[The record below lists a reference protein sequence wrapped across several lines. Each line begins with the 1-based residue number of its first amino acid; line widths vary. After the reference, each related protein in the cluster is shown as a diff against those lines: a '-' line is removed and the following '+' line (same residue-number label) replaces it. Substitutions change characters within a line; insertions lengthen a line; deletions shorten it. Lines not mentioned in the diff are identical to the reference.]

1 MNKNDQRGN
10 PSQREEACRPMN
22 GAKYLDSLRDQR
34 DVWIYGERVR
44 DVTQHPA
51 FRNQARMVA
60 RMYDAL
66 HHPDTK
72 AELTC
77 KTDTGSG
84 GYTHRFFK
92 ASHNVAEMV
101 AARDAIAAWER
112 IGFGWMG
119 RSPGFMG
126 AFTGMLGQNAAFFA
140 PYQANARHWYA
151 ETQEKV
157 LFCNHALTTPPID
170 RRLPPDEVEDV
181 HLHVVKETDGGL
193 ILKGAKNITTN
204 SMLSNYSIVASD
216 GVRFIKKKAFALI
229 CIVPMN
235 SANIKL
241 ICRPSYEMA
250 AGLLGTPFDY
260 PLSSRFDENDATFIF
275 DNVFVPWENVL
286 VYGDLAKCNTYMQAT
301 GFYHRGGLHSCT
313 RLAVKLDLIAGLVM
327 KAVETTGTDQFRG
340 VQVNVGEIL
349 NWRHLL
355 WALSDAM
362 ARTVIPHNG
371 AVVPNLDYMMAAR
384 MMMTMV
390 YPKIKEIIHNII
402 ASGLIYQPSSS
413 HDFQSPEL
421 RPYLDHY
428 MSSSTDDAVER
439 VKVMK
444 MLWDAVGTE
453 FAGRHELYERNNYGN
468 HEVIRMHSLFEGRDN
483 GTVDEL
489 KTFVETCM
497 ADYDLAGWTAPD
509 LVNPNGISFVN
520 ENSGK
525 NGHRYPNQAVAKDD
539 LFADHHQLL
548 VEWASTSSAPDCPR
562 DTRPELAEGKCI
574 HHLFEEQVERSSNN
588 IAVIF
593 GDEQLTYREL
603 NERANQLA
611 HHLQTLGVGPEVLV
625 GICVERSLEMVVGLL
640 GILKA
645 GGAYVPLDPHY
656 PPERLA
662 LMLTDA
668 QPLVLVSQ
676 SHLLDALPHTS
687 AEIVSLDT
695 DWAVDQPLTNLTNTI
710 NPDNLAYV
718 IYTSGSTGRP
728 KGVQIV
734 HQALTNFLTAMQ
746 QRPGLTSQDVLV
758 AVTTLSFDIAALEL
772 YLPLI
777 VGAQLVIAPQDAVAD
792 GPRLQNLLHNHRA
805 TVMQATPATWRLLLL
820 AGWKNETNLKILCGG
835 EALPNELANQLL
847 SRSDSVWNLYGPTE
861 TTIWSTVYQV
871 QEETDKPI
879 PIGKGIANTRIY
891 ILNQQLEPVP
901 VGVAGDLYIGGVGLA
916 RGYLNH
922 PELTAEKFIANPFDK
937 LGTDLFGTERLYKTG
952 DLARWRPDGNI
963 EYLGRADDQV
973 KLRGFRI
980 ELGEIEAVL
989 NEHSAVEQALV
1000 ALKERATGDKQ
1011 LVAYI
1016 KPTPQKVD
1024 TASAEAHVT
1033 LWQTLYDQTYSQHGG
1048 VDLTFNLAGWQSS
1061 YTGQPIAAEE
1071 MREWVTETVTRI
1083 LDLKPQRVL
1092 EIGCGTGL
1100 LLAQLAPHCES
1111 YIGTDFS
1118 ETALDQTQQLCQQ
1131 LDFSGHVTLLQG
1143 FADDFDSFE
1152 ANQFDTIILNSVVQ
1166 YFPDI
1171 DYLERVVVGALRLLK
1186 AGGSIFIGDV
1196 RHADLLETF
1205 HTSVQLYQANDTLT
1219 VQRLKRQIQRHQG
1232 QEKELLLSP
1241 DFFLS
1246 LAQQVDAI
1254 GHVQVQPKY
1263 GQAENELTKFRYD
1276 VILYVSHDGALQSEI
1291 AWHDWQKLE
1300 LNPSVVEHLLE
1311 NAGPQPIGLRHVP
1324 NRRLQAER
1332 SAKVWLREA
1341 ETTATVAAYRQSLGQ
1356 PSEAEISLN
1365 QLRQLALRQGW
1376 QVEVS
1381 WLNMTRDGDF
1391 DVVFSRSSQPAPFTE
1406 RSVGRERSSYVHL
1419 PAQNNLAVALIPQ
1432 WRAYLKEQLPDY
1444 MVPATFVLLDKVPL
1458 TPNGKIDRRALPEP
1472 DSSDLGTSHQF
1483 TAPQTPTEEIVT
1495 RFWGEVL
1502 GLEQVERHDNFIEL
1516 GGHSLLASQLIAR
1529 IRDTF
1534 QVDLSLRRL
1543 FATPT
1548 IAAVSDFIDQ
1558 NQTANPEK
1566 LHQTG
1571 LRTRHPEKIGRDV
1584 RDPISYFPESEQ
1596 VSVSIG
1602 NVSVATPAPP
1612 THLRLPPHLITL
1624 QAEGRRRPLFLIHP
1638 LAGLVF
1644 PYYELALHLGPEQ
1657 PIYGL
1662 QSPGIAGEASPFIQ
1676 IEAMAEHYLAAI
1688 RQIQPEGPYQLAGW
1702 SFGGKLALEMAQQLQ
1717 KTEQSVSLLAIIDTC
1732 LYSNKFATF
1741 WNSTRLFLTSILPHL
1756 RPYLSDYLQLRS
1768 ASARPEQVAQQPA
1781 WSSSKRKAR
1790 FQSSELKRLLQVFQ
1804 ANIRADSRY
1813 RPQRYP
1819 GQVILFKTA
1828 TRYRDLTWGWG
1839 DIAVNGV
1846 ALHQIPGHHMNVLRP
1861 PQVQVLAEK
1870 LSDCL
1875 AQPDEII
1882 ASSA

>member
-1 MNKNDQRGN
+1 MKEDV
-10 PSQREEACRPMN
+10 CRPMTRPMT
-22 GAKYLDSLRDQR
+22 GAEYLESLRDQR
-34 DVWIYGERVR
+34 EVWIYGQRVK
-44 DVTQHPA
+44 DVTRHPA
-51 FRNQARMVA
+51 FRNQSRMVA

-66 HHPDTK
+66 HHPHTK

-92 ASHNVAEMV
+92 ASHNVEEMV

-126 AFTGMLGQNAAFFA
+126 AFTGMLGQNAEFFA
-140 PYQANARHWYA
+140 PYQANARRWYA

-157 LFCNHALTTPPID
+157 LFCNHALTTPPVD

-193 ILKGAKNITTN
+193 ILRGAKNITTN
-204 SMLSNYSIVASD
+204 SMLSNYSVVASD

-250 AGLLGTPFDY
+250 AGLIGTPFDY

-275 DNVFVPWENVL
+275 DHVFVPWENVL

-327 KAVETTGTDQFRG
+327 KAVEATGTDQFRG

-362 ARTVIPHNG
+362 ARTVTPHNG
-371 AVVPNLDYMMAAR
+371 AVVPNLDYMMACR
-384 MMMTMV
+384 MMMTMA
-390 YPKIKEIIHNII
+390 YPKVKEIVHNIV
-402 ASGLIYQPSSS
+402 ASGLIFQPSSS
-413 HDFQSPEL
+413 RDFQSPEL
-421 RPYLDHY
+421 RPYLDKY

-444 MLWDAVGTE
+444 MLWDAIGTE

-489 KTFVETCM
+489 RTFVETCM
-497 ADYDLAGWTAPD
+497 ADYDLDGWSSPD
-509 LVNPNGISFVN
+509 LINSDDINFVA
-520 ENSGK
+520 EDLGK
-525 NGHRYPNQAVAKDD
+525 NGHRLPDQAVAEDN
-539 LFADHHQLL
+539 LLAEHHQLL
-548 VEWASTSSAPDCPR
+548 VEWN
-562 DTRPELAEGKCI
+562 DTQTDYPADHCI
-574 HHLFEEQVERSSNN
+574 HHLFEEQVERSPDH
-588 IAVIF
+588 IATIF

-603 NERANQLA
+603 NQRANQLA
-611 HHLQTLGVGPEVLV
+611 HHLQSLGVGPEVLV
-625 GICVERSLEMVVGLL
+625 GICVERSLEMVVGVL

-645 GGAYVPLDPHY
+645 GGVYVPLDPNY
-656 PPERLA
+656 PLERLA

-668 QPLVLVSQ
+668 QPLVLLSE
-676 SHLLDALPHTS
+676 SRLLDSLPHTS
-687 AEIVSLDT
+687 AKIVPLDT
-695 DWAVDQPLTNLTNTI
+695 DWPTDQSRTNPMSTI
-710 NPDNLAYV
+710 QPEHLAYV

-728 KGVQIV
+728 KGVQIT
-734 HQALTNFLTAMQ
+734 HQSLTNFLTAMQ
-746 QRPGLTSQDVLV
+746 QRPGLTNQDVLV

-777 VGAQLVIAPQDAVAD
+777 VGAKLIIAPQDAVAD
-792 GPRLQNLLHNHRA
+792 GNRLQILLHDHQA
-805 TVMQATPATWRLLLL
+805 TVMQATPATWRLLLF
-820 AGWKNETNLKILCGG
+820 AGWQNETKIKILCGG
-835 EALPNELANQLL
+835 ETLPNQLAKQLL
-847 SRSDSVWNLYGPTE
+847 ALSHSVWNLYGPTE
-861 TTIWSTVYQV
+861 TTIWSTIYQV
-871 QEETDKPI
+871 TEVTDKPI
-879 PIGKGIANTRIY
+879 PIGKGIANTSIY
-891 ILNQQLEPVP
+891 VLNQRLEPVP
-901 VGVAGDLYIGGVGLA
+901 IGVVGDLYIGGASLA
-916 RGYLNH
+916 RGYLNR
-922 PELTAEKFIANPFDK
+922 PELTAEKFISSPF
-937 LGTDLFGTERLYKTG
+937 GEGRLYKTG
-952 DLARWRPDGNI
+952 DLARWRPDSAGEPVL
-963 EYLGRADDQV
+963 EYLGRADDQI

-1000 ALKERATGDKQ
+1000 DLKERATGDKQ

-1024 TASAEAHVT
+1024 AASAEEHVT
-1033 LWQTLYDQTYSQHGG
+1033 LWQTLYDQTYSQHGAEEP
-1048 VDLTFNLAGWQSS
+1048 TFNLAGWQSS

-1071 MREWVTETVTRI
+1071 MREWVAETVTRI
-1083 LDLKPQRVL
+1083 MALKPQRVL

-1100 LLAQLAPHCES
+1100 LLARIAPHCES
-1111 YIGTDFS
+1111 YTGTDFS
-1118 ETALDQTQQLCQQ
+1118 ETALNHTRQLCQQ
-1131 LDFSGHVTLLQG
+1131 LEHLGHVTLRQG
-1143 FADDFDSFE
+1143 FADDFNGFE

-1171 DYLERVVVGALRLLK
+1171 KYLERVIGGALHVLK
-1186 AGGSIFIGDV
+1186 AGGFIFIGDV
-1196 RHADLLETF
+1196 RHSDLLETF
-1205 HTSVQLYQANDTLT
+1205 HTSVQLYQADDTLT
-1219 VQRLKRQIQRHQG
+1219 AQLLKQRIQRHQG
-1232 QEKELLLSP
+1232 QEKELLLAP

-1246 LAQQVDAI
+1246 FAQQHDPI
-1254 GHVQVQPKY
+1254 CHVQVQPKY

-1276 VILYVSHDGALQSEI
+1276 VILHVGHDTDLHSNVASQSKVALHSEI
-1291 AWHDWQKLE
+1291 VWHDWHKLE
-1300 LNPSVVEHLLE
+1300 PNLSAVERLFE
-1311 NAGPQPIGLRHVP
+1311 SAVAQPFGLRHVP
-1324 NRRLQAER
+1324 NHHLQAER
-1332 SAKVWLREA
+1332 HAQAWLKDA
-1341 ETTATVAAYRQSLGQ
+1341 EPTAIVAAYRQGLAQ
-1356 PSEAEISLN
+1356 HPEAGISLN
-1365 QLRQLALRQGW
+1365 QLRQAALRQGW

-1391 DVVFSRSSQPAPFTE
+1391 DVAFSRSSQPIQFTKRRLGAE
-1406 RSVGRERSSYVHL
+1406 RSKYAYM
-1419 PAQNNLAVALIPQ
+1419 PAQKNLTAEYIPQ
-1432 WRAYLKEQLPDY
+1432 WRAYLQDRLPDY
-1444 MVPATFVLLDKVPL
+1444 MLPGAFVVLDTFPL

-1472 DSSDLGTSHQF
+1472 NSSDLGTSHESA
-1483 TAPQTPTEEIVT
+1483 APQTPMEEMLA
-1495 RFWGEVL
+1495 RLWGEVL
-1502 GLEQVERHDNFIEL
+1502 GLEQVGRHDNFIEL

-1543 FATPT
+1543 FETPT
-1548 IAAVSDFIDQ
+1548 IAAVADFIDNTSHQ
-1558 NQTANPEK
+1558 KSSVQQMSKGMRFGEKQASTGENISLPNFVPVTDKTFLGEYIQTDN
-1566 LHQTG
+1566 
-1571 LRTRHPEKIGRDV
+1571 
-1584 RDPISYFPESEQ
+1584 EQ
-1596 VSVSIG
+1596 VSLAAENISAA
-1602 NVSVATPAPP
+1602 NPAPP
-1612 THLRLPPHLITL
+1612 TPLRLPPHLITL
-1624 QAEGRRRPLFLIHP
+1624 QSDGGRRPLFLIHP

-1644 PYYELALHLGPEQ
+1644 PYYELALHMGPDQ

-1676 IEAMAEHYLAAI
+1676 IEDMAEHYLAAI
-1688 RQIQPEGPYQLAGW
+1688 RQVQPEGPYQLAGW

-1717 KTEQSVSLLAIIDTC
+1717 KAEQSVALLAIIDTC
-1732 LYSNKFATF
+1732 LYSNKLATF
-1741 WNSTRLFLTSILPHL
+1741 WNSARLFLTSILPHL
-1756 RPYLSDYLQLRS
+1756 RPYISDYLHLRS
-1768 ASARPEQVAQQPA
+1768 APSRPEQAEQHPS
-1781 WSSSKRKAR
+1781 WFFSKLKAR

-1804 ANIRADSRY
+1804 ANVRADSRY
-1813 RPQRYP
+1813 KPQRYA
-1819 GQVILFKTA
+1819 GRVTLFKTA
-1828 TRYRDLTWGWG
+1828 TKYRDLTWGWG
-1839 DIAVNGV
+1839 DIAANGV
-1846 ALHQIPGHHMNVLRP
+1846 ALHQIPGHHMNLLRS

-1870 LSDCL
+1870 LSACL
-1875 AQPDEII
+1875 VQPD
-1882 ASSA
+1882 AL